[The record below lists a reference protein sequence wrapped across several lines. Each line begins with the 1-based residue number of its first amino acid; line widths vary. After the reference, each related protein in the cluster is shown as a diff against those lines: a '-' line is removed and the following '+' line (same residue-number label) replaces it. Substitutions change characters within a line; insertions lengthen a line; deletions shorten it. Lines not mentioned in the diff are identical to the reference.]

1 MQEPFSL
8 PTQGLPTAPRPRDLS
23 VAWGRLGI
31 PINAG
36 RAMGR
41 ESKCLGSSPCLPHS
55 TWCRAGSAVFT
66 SCHSPSNTL
75 MGIWSQA
82 PASVTTALRLGP
94 QLLQRGLASQLL
106 PKPCRMRG
114 QVREPRGGGDEP
126 LRLTQA
132 RPGQPLWLKPQQS
145 DQSHLLCRSSSTVL
159 AASSTPSPG
168 GGAANSF
175 LFSFSFTSKKKKKV
189 KASRSHERGALGS
202 EVSSTSSGELPARIP
217 IRGRGLKQS
226 VSSGLWMWGRRCQA
240 GVVSGVAPRVGP
252 GLQVLRVHLGV
263 SCWRSSS
270 RRCWQW

>member
-1 MQEPFSL
+1 MWEPFCL
-8 PTQGLPTAPRPRDLS
+8 PTQGLPTAPRPKDLS

-31 PINAG
+31 PVNAG

-66 SCHSPSNTL
+66 PGHSPSNRL

-132 RPGQPLWLKPQQS
+132 RPGQPLRLKPQQS
-145 DQSHLLCRSSSTVL
+145 DQSHLLCRLLFHCTRCL
-159 AASSTPSPG
+159 QHPPHLE

-175 LFSFSFTSKKKKKV
+175 LSFLFPSLPKKKKSKGF
-189 KASRSHERGALGS
+189 KES
-202 EVSSTSSGELPARIP
+202 
-217 IRGRGLKQS
+217 LK
-226 VSSGLWMWGRRCQA
+226 GG
-240 GVVSGVAPRVGP
+240 
-252 GLQVLRVHLGV
+252 HLGV
-263 SCWRSSS
+263 RCPPPAPGSCQPASPSGAGV
-270 RRCWQW
+270 

>member
-23 VAWGRLGI
+23 VAWGRMGI
-31 PINAG
+31 PVNAG

-66 SCHSPSNTL
+66 PCHSPSNTL

-94 QLLQRGLASQLL
+94 QLLQRGLASQVL

-132 RPGQPLWLKPQQS
+132 RPGQPLRLKPQQS
-145 DQSHLLCRSSSTVL
+145 DQSHLLCRLLFHCTRCLQHPPHLEGVLQIVSSFPF
-159 AASSTPSPG
+159 PSLP
-168 GGAANSF
+168 
-175 LFSFSFTSKKKKKV
+175 KKKKKS
-189 KASRSHERGALGS
+189 KGFKES
-202 EVSSTSSGELPARIP
+202 
-217 IRGRGLKQS
+217 LK
-226 VSSGLWMWGRRCQA
+226 GG
-240 GVVSGVAPRVGP
+240 
-252 GLQVLRVHLGV
+252 HLGV
-263 SCWRSSS
+263 RCPPPAPGSCQPASPSGAGV
-270 RRCWQW
+270 